1 MGNFK
6 LQSCV
11 VGKLAASCLAAVC
24 VSVPAFAQLIAGGHL
39 TADGANLAGSAVPK
53 PVVVASVAEQPGE
66 AAAGAASDKSGE
78 TLAEKPADYW
88 VPTLFGEM
96 GGLRP
101 ALARHGV
108 TLGLSENSEW
118 LRNVRGGLM
127 TGQAYQGLTTL
138 TLGMDTEHA
147 GAWQNGSFYLS
158 ALQIRGRQFTQ
169 DYVGSIHTASNIE
182 AQNTTRLWEVW
193 YQHRLNEKLD
203 IKVGQ
208 QSIDQEFMVNQYAG
222 PFVGA
227 YFGWSALP
235 SNDLPAGGGVYPL
248 ASLGV
253 RMRANLTDSAT
264 LLLGSFVGDA
274 ANTSTQDPQIAN
286 KKGTTFSLH
295 GGALHIVE
303 LQYAINQAK
312 PADAGVAVNRAL
324 PGMYKIGAWYHNKKF
339 PDTRFDQQGLS
350 LADHLSSG
358 DALQHSGNYSV
369 YGVADQMV
377 WRDSAGGPQAVNL
390 FARAMA
396 APGDRNLISFSANF
410 GMTISA
416 PLVGRDSDVVGLGL
430 GYVKV
435 GSNTR
440 GFDADNNAFNAT
452 NLPVRTNETFIEA
465 TYQLQATPWLVLQCI
480 VQYTRTPGGGV
491 VNPSDRTQ
499 SKRIPNSTVFG
510 LRANVTF

>member
-24 VSVPAFAQLIAGGHL
+24 LSAPAFAQLLAGGCL
-39 TADGANLAGSAVPK
+39 TSDAAKLAVSAVPK
-53 PVVVASVAEQPGE
+53 PLVLASVAEQPSE
-66 AAAGAASDKSGE
+66 ASGAASDKSGE
-78 TLAEKPADYW
+78 TFSEKPADYW
-88 VPTLFGEM
+88 VPTLFGDM
-96 GGLRP
+96 GGLRS

-138 TLGMDTEHA
+138 TLGMDSEQA

-158 ALQIRGRQFTQ
+158 ALQIHGRQFTQ
-169 DYVGSIHTASNIE
+169 DYLGSIHTASNIE
-182 AQNTTRLWEVW
+182 AQNTTRLWELW
-193 YQHRLNEKLD
+193 YQHRLDEKLD

-208 QSIDQEFMVNQYAG
+208 QSIDQEFMINQYAG
-222 PFVGA
+222 PFVAA
-227 YFGWSALP
+227 YFGWPALP
-235 SNDLPAGGGVYPL
+235 SNDLPAGGGIYPL

-253 RMRANLTDSAT
+253 RIRAKLSDSAT

-286 KKGTTFSLH
+286 NRGTTFSLH
-295 GGALHIVE
+295 GGALHIAE
-303 LQYAINQAK
+303 MQYAINQAK
-312 PADAGVAVNRAL
+312 PADAGVAVHKGL
-324 PGMYKIGAWYHNKKF
+324 PGVYKIGAWYHNKKF
-339 PDTRFDQQGLS
+339 PDMRFDQRGLS
-350 LADHLSSG
+350 LADPLRSG
-358 DALQHSGNYSV
+358 GALQHSGNYSV

-396 APGDRNLISFSANF
+396 APGDRNLLSFSANF

-416 PLVGRDSDVVGLGL
+416 PLAGRDSDVVGLGL

-435 GSNTR
+435 GGNSR
-440 GFDADNNAFNAT
+440 GLDADNNAFNAT
-452 NLPVRTNETFIEA
+452 NLPVRTNEAFIEA
-465 TYQLQATPWLVLQCI
+465 TYQLQATPWLVLQGI
-480 VQYTRTPGGGV
+480 VQYTRNPGGGV
-491 VNPSDRTQ
+491 VNPSDRIQ
-499 SKRIPNSTVFG
+499 SKRIPNSTVLG
-510 LRANVTF
+510 LRANVTL